1 MALDIAESL
10 ALAGIDA
17 STRALLRETWPL
29 LREGV
34 AYALQAA
41 YAPAAG
47 KQPAPGQPTREQLE
61 AARLGQAKHWEA
73 LFAAHFDDGYVAS
86 LREVATIHAKVGLD
100 PRWLISGN
108 TTTLTELH
116 SLVLATHCTAMMSWA
131 ARSRME
137 RVIRA
142 VDQAV
147 LFDLQMSILA
157 YTEQRELMALE
168 KLQQLAQ
175 RLRTQAAVVE
185 TAPTP
190 SLDGRRSVNDMF
202 RAAQRRTF
210 RAAAAADLPP
220 VFGQAAARPPREA
233 EPATGAQPASAAE
246 SARELATA
254 AA

>member
-1 MALDIAESL
+1 MNQGTSTMALDIAESL
-10 ALAGIDA
+10 ALAGIDEG
-17 STRALLRETWPL
+17 TRALLRETWPL

-41 YAPAAG
+41 YAPANG

-73 LFAAHFDDGYVAS
+73 LFAGNFDAAYVAS

-108 TTTLTELH
+108 VTTLTELH
-116 SLVLATHCTAMMSWA
+116 SLVMATHCTSMMSWA

-147 LFDLQMSILA
+147 LFDLQMSIGA
-157 YTEQRELMALE
+157 YTEQREQMAME

-175 RLRTQAAVVE
+175 RFQQKEVAALE
-185 TAPTP
+185 TAPAQ
-190 SLDGRRSVNDMF
+190 SLDGRRSASELF

-210 RAAAAADLPP
+210 RAATADQGPARVREQVAVAA
-220 VFGQAAARPPREA
+220 
-233 EPATGAQPASAAE
+233 
-246 SARELATA
+246 
-254 AA
+254 